1 MAYFL
6 LTETDSPYQL
16 KNDFPNGNIIL
27 RDYQKSFKKETRWRD
42 TKQFLRQEGLG
53 EVYPSYSNS
62 EKDRYVCQ
70 PSRERGIHDGYD
82 RRKQAVKT
90 ADVFGIEKVW
100 GAIYEK
106 NRQHG
111 DFSSKESTPNLT
123 YSGIFYAV
131 RHEEV
136 CSTMVGRA

>member
-1 MAYFL
+1 M
-6 LTETDSPYQL
+6 
-16 KNDFPNGNIIL
+16 
-27 RDYQKSFKKETRWRD
+27 
-42 TKQFLRQEGLG
+42 
-53 EVYPSYSNS
+53 
-62 EKDRYVCQ
+62 
-70 PSRERGIHDGYD
+70 
-82 RRKQAVKT
+82 KT

-111 DFSSKESTPNLT
+111 DFSSKKGKYPLNLT